1 MTRIRKNAEIG
12 VFVALAVVLGTL
24 TRFIQLPFGGS
35 INLSLLPI
43 VVLALRRGSRVGLLS
58 GTLYGL
64 VDFVLN
70 PFFYHPAQV
79 LLDYPMASGCMAALS
94 GLATCFKDSRYY
106 YLAAAIAMAA
116 AGIGR
121 LFFHWL
127 SGVLFFASYA
137 PQGEPVWLYSLTY
150 NSSYVIPETVLC
162 ILLSQLLL
170 RYLSKSSYSTVTNRS

>member
-35 INLSLLPI
+35 VNLSLLPI
-43 VVLALRRGSRVGLLS
+43 VVLALRGSRVGLFS
-58 GTLYGL
+58 GALYGL

-94 GLATCFKDSRYY
+94 GLATRFTNSRNY
-106 YLAAAIAMAA
+106 YLAAAIAVAT
-116 AGIGR
+116 AGLGR

-127 SGVLFFASYA
+127 SGVLFFASCA

-162 ILLSQLLL
+162 ILLSQLII
-170 RYLSKSSYSTVTNRS
+170 RYLPKSF

>member
-24 TRFIQLPFGGS
+24 TRFVQLPFGGS
-35 INLSLLPI
+35 INLSLLPLI
-43 VVLALRRGSRVGLLS
+43 VLALRRGFQVGAIS
-58 GTLYGL
+58 GALYGV

-79 LLDYPMASGCMAALS
+79 LLDYPIAFGCMGAFS
-94 GLATCFKDSRYY
+94 GLGSRFNISRHYY
-106 YLAAAIAMAA
+106 WA
-116 AGIGR
+116 AGLAVGVGGFGR

-137 PQGEPVWLYSLTY
+137 PSGEPVWLYSLTY
-150 NSSYVIPETVLC
+150 NGSYVIPETILC
-162 ILLSQLLL
+162 MFMSHLVL
-170 RYLSKSSYSTVTNRS
+170 RYLNN

>member
-43 VVLALRRGSRVGLLS
+43 VVLALRRGSWVGLFS
-58 GTLYGL
+58 GALYGL

-79 LLDYPMASGCMAALS
+79 LLDYPMASGCMATLS
-94 GLATCFKDSRYY
+94 GLAMRFTYSRYY
-106 YLAAAIAMAA
+106 YLAAALAVAT
-116 AGIGR
+116 AGLGR

-137 PQGEPVWLYSLTY
+137 PQGEPVCLYSLTY

-162 ILLSQLLL
+162 IVLSQLLL
-170 RYLSKSSYSTVTNRS
+170 RYFPKSS

>member
-12 VFVALAVVLGTL
+12 VIVALAVVLGTL
-24 TRFIQLPFGGS
+24 TRFVQLPFGGS
-35 INLSLLPI
+35 INLSLLPLI
-43 VVLALRRGSRVGLLS
+43 VLALRRGSQVGSIS
-58 GTLYGL
+58 GALYGV

-79 LLDYPMASGCMAALS
+79 LLDYPIAFGCMGGFS
-94 GLATCFKDSRYY
+94 GLGARFKISRHYFWATGVAVGVGGF
-106 YLAAAIAMAA
+106 
-116 AGIGR
+116 GR

-137 PQGEPVWLYSLTY
+137 PSGEPVWLYSLSY

-162 ILLSQLLL
+162 MVLSHIVL
-170 RYLSKSSYSTVTNRS
+170 RYFPN